1 MQHALAGGVV
11 GLVVSIVGTVVTWN
25 RGPAFGPH
33 WYPLALIV
41 IAMPCAWVGG
51 KLFGAQS
58 HARSAL

>member
-1 MQHALAGGVV
+1 
-11 GLVVSIVGTVVTWN
+11 VGTVVTWN

-51 KLFGAQS
+51 KLFGVQS